1 MRRHAQGVLGHHRAS
16 AMASVDWLNTTHEMA
31 GSVLAMNHDAVYLLA
46 SILLVLRGVHSHG

>member
-1 MRRHAQGVLGHHRAS
+1 MLGHHRAS
-16 AMASVDWLNTTHEMA
+16 AKASVDWLNTTHEMT